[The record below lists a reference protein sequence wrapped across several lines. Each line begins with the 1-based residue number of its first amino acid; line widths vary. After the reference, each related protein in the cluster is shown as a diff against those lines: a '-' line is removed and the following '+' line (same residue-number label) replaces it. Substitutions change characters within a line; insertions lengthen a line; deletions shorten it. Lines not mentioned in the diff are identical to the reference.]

1 MELLI
6 DFCYTTTITI
16 EEENVQQ
23 LLPAAC
29 LLQMTQIQQYCCEF
43 LSKQLHPSNCLGKF
57 TYSYANSVF
66 QIKYYILYKKLLQ
79 QCFRSGI
86 RAFADQHS
94 CSELLS
100 ISSTYTAQHFE
111 EVSQSEEYLLLPIEQ
126 LVNILSS
133 GMVQM
138 NDSLV

>member
-43 LSKQLHPSNCLGKF
+43 LSKQLHPSNCLGLPLVHQF
-57 TYSYANSVF
+57 
-66 QIKYYILYKKLLQ
+66 
-79 QCFRSGI
+79 GI
-86 RAFADQHS
+86 S
-94 CSELLS
+94 NNL
-100 ISSTYTAQHFE
+100 IMY
-111 EVSQSEEYLLLPIEQ
+111 
-126 LVNILSS
+126 
-133 GMVQM
+133 
-138 NDSLV
+138 

>member
-43 LSKQLHPSNCLGKF
+43 LSKQLHPSNCLGKT
-57 TYSYANSVF
+57 TYIYEKRPSMIYSIPIINMFV
-66 QIKYYILYKKLLQ
+66 
-79 QCFRSGI
+79 GI

-133 GMVQM
+133 GMVRYVK
-138 NDSLV
+138 DFGS

>member
-16 EEENVQQ
+16 EEDNVQQ

-29 LLQMTQIQQYCCEF
+29 LLQMSQVQQYCCEF
-43 LSKQLHPSNCLGKF
+43 LSKQLHPSNCLGM
-57 TYSYANSVF
+57 
-66 QIKYYILYKKLLQ
+66 IKTFMFSTNTKI
-79 QCFRSGI
+79 GI
-86 RAFADQHS
+86 RAFADRHS
-94 CSELLS
+94 CNELLN
-100 ISSTYTAQHFE
+100 ISQTYTAQHFE

-133 GMVQM
+133 DELNVKSEEDVFKGMEF
-138 NDSLV
+138 

>member
-43 LSKQLHPSNCLGKF
+43 LSKQLHPSNCLGKL
-57 TYSYANSVF
+57 T
-66 QIKYYILYKKLLQ
+66 
-79 QCFRSGI
+79 
-86 RAFADQHS
+86 
-94 CSELLS
+94 
-100 ISSTYTAQHFE
+100 HFF
-111 EVSQSEEYLLLPIEQ
+111 
-126 LVNILSS
+126 
-133 GMVQM
+133 VQM
-138 NDSLV
+138 QYFISNTMFT

>member
-43 LSKQLHPSNCLGKF
+43 LSKQLHPSNCLGKT
-57 TYSYANSVF
+57 TYIYEKRPSMIYSIPIINMFV
-66 QIKYYILYKKLLQ
+66 
-79 QCFRSGI
+79 GI

-133 GMVQM
+133 GMVRYVK
-138 NDSLV
+138 DFES

>member
-1 MELLI
+1 MSLL
-6 DFCYTTTITI
+6 
-16 EEENVQQ
+16 
-23 LLPAAC
+23 L
-29 LLQMTQIQQYCCEF
+29 
-43 LSKQLHPSNCLGKF
+43 
-57 TYSYANSVF
+57 
-66 QIKYYILYKKLLQ
+66 KY
-79 QCFRSGI
+79 FRLGI

-133 GMVQM
+133 GMVQIKGTIVSSFSASDLWFLGQTDMPMICM
-138 NDSLV
+138 N

>member
-57 TYSYANSVF
+57 TRFCTTV
-66 QIKYYILYKKLLQ
+66 
-79 QCFRSGI
+79 
-86 RAFADQHS
+86 
-94 CSELLS
+94 
-100 ISSTYTAQHFE
+100 
-111 EVSQSEEYLLLPIEQ
+111 LLLCEP
-126 LVNILSS
+126 NIIFVQEFEHLLINTVVANCCLSHLLILPNISRRFHNLKNIYSCLSS
-133 GMVQM
+133 
-138 NDSLV
+138 N

>member
-1 MELLI
+1 MQKEL
-6 DFCYTTTITI
+6 DRY
-16 EEENVQQ
+16 
-23 LLPAAC
+23 
-29 LLQMTQIQQYCCEF
+29 
-43 LSKQLHPSNCLGKF
+43 LSPVLRKKYKTDLHLK
-57 TYSYANSVF
+57 
-66 QIKYYILYKKLLQ
+66 KYPPNM
-79 QCFRSGI
+79 FVGI

-133 GMVQM
+133 GMVRYVK
-138 NDSLV
+138 DFES

>member
-43 LSKQLHPSNCLGKF
+43 LSKQLHPSNCLG
-57 TYSYANSVF
+57 
-66 QIKYYILYKKLLQ
+66 
-79 QCFRSGI
+79 
-86 RAFADQHS
+86 
-94 CSELLS
+94 
-100 ISSTYTAQHFE
+100 
-111 EVSQSEEYLLLPIEQ
+111 LP
-126 LVNILSS
+126 
-133 GMVQM
+133 
-138 NDSLV
+138 